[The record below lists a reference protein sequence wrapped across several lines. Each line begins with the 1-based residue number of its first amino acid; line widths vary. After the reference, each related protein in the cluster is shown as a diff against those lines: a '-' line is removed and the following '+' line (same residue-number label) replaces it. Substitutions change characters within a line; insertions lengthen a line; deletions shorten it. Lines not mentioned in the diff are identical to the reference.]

1 MFRIGYDAK
10 RLFNN
15 FTGLGNYARTIVENV
30 SEFYP
35 ENEYYLYTTK
45 VRVNPRTKPF
55 INRSKY
61 LICKPLHPFKSLW
74 RTFTIV
80 NSLREHNVQLFHGLS
95 HEIPMGVTASGV
107 KTIVTIHDL
116 IFKHYPN
123 QYSVFD
129 RKMYDFKFRYACENA
144 NRIIAIS
151 NATKNDIIKFYN
163 IDPNKIRVI
172 YQTCDDSFKTRA
184 TLELRKQVK
193 KEFKLPDR
201 FMLYVGSVIE
211 RKNLLGLV
219 KALHLIPSENRIPLV
234 VIGDGTTYLAQVK
247 AYLDANELNN
257 WVHFLEEVPFSY
269 FPAIYQSAELMVYP
283 SIYEGFGIPVLEG
296 LYSKIPVITSK
307 TSSLPEAGGNAALLI
322 DPFKPEEIA
331 EAIQNVLNDS
341 DLRELML
348 ERATEHLKKFD
359 AEILTRNLMRNYKE
373 LIVE

>member
-1 MFRIGYDAK
+1 MFRIGFDAK

-15 FTGLGNYARTIVENV
+15 FTGLGNYARTIVDNV

-35 ENEYYLYTTK
+35 ENEYYLYTPK
-45 VRVNPRTKPF
+45 IQVNPRTKPF

-61 LICKPLHPFKSLW
+61 LICKPLHPFKSIW

-95 HEIPMGVTASGV
+95 HEIPMGVAASGV

-116 IFKHYPN
+116 IFKHYPSH
-123 QYSVFD
+123 YSLFD

-151 NATKNDIIKFYN
+151 NATKNDIVKFYG

-172 YQTCDDSFKTRA
+172 YQTCDDAFKARA
-184 TLELRKQVK
+184 SLELRKQVR
-193 KEFKLPDR
+193 KEFNLPQK

-219 KALHLIPSENRIPLV
+219 QALHLIPEENRITLV
-234 VIGDGTTYLAQVK
+234 VIGDGTSYMAKVK
-247 AYLDANELNN
+247 AYIESNN
-257 WVHFLEEVPFSY
+257 LEKWVQFLSEVPFSY
-269 FPAIYQSAELMVYP
+269 FPAIYQSADLMCYP

-307 TSSLPEAGGNAALLI
+307 ISSLPEAGGNAALLV
-322 DPFKPEEIA
+322 DPFKPSEIA
-331 EAIQNVLNDS
+331 EAIQNVLQDAE
-341 DLRELML
+341 LRELML
-348 ERATEHLKKFD
+348 ERAVEHLKKFD
-359 AEILTRNLMRNYKE
+359 SEILTRNLMRNYKE